1 MRIAKNYAVIKVQC
15 ERFNSTYARLN
26 PALGFESRISKYISG
41 AQQIILVYIHKN
53 DVGIYNVIKVP
64 ELLYSSLAVVEM
76 LTFLMFKPFFT
87 RIFTTGLY
95 L

>member
-1 MRIAKNYAVIKVQC
+1 MVLRIPLNY
-15 ERFNSTYARLN
+15 ND
-26 PALGFESRISKYISG
+26 SRG
-41 AQQIILVYIHKN
+41 CLPCFQAQQIILVYIHKN